1 MKWVLTFSGKT
12 GKVWSLRNQE
22 RRLND
27 DKNMHGSIAGI
38 RKFVQIPILALL
50 VVCTFF
56 LQADQLDPENTEPRS
71 AHSAKFTGSANL
83 LDIATVEISAP
94 ASAAPASAAPES
106 AVPESPAPEI
116 AAPEIA
122 VPESVVPEI
131 AVPEIAVPEKVADD
145 FLDNQPWIEAK
156 IRKGDTLSHLF
167 RRHGLA
173 SKEAYLIVQL
183 EEAKRLEKIMP
194 GETIRLKKNREGKL
208 GLLQYSISL
217 FNLLHVQA
225 DQGSYQAHVEIRVPE
240 IRINNAKA
248 IIYDSLLGAASDI
261 NLSYD
266 IIFKVIHLFGWQ
278 IDFTQDLRVGDQ
290 FLVIYEELYLD
301 GEKIGEG
308 EIVAAELIV
317 SGKSFQA
324 IRFSDEK
331 GFSRY
336 FTPDGS
342 NVSGTFLRSPLKFG
356 HITSSFSHNRL
367 HPIKKVWRAHKGVDY
382 GAPAGTPVMA
392 TGDGMIAIARRNSG
406 YGKTVIIRHGG
417 VYDTLYAHLSGYGKN
432 ISPGKRVNQGDIIG
446 YVGSTG
452 LATGSHLHYEF
463 RINGVHHNP
472 ATVEIPKS
480 TSIEEKYRDG
490 FLRLA
495 KYWVAEL
502 EYLNRLPL
510 ARSEPNQ

>member
-1 MKWVLTFSGKT
+1 MY
-12 GKVWSLRNQE
+12 
-22 RRLND
+22 
-27 DKNMHGSIAGI
+27 GSITGI
-38 RKFVQIPILALL
+38 RKYVQIPILALL
-50 VVCTFF
+50 AVCTFF
-56 LQADQLDPENTEPRS
+56 LPADLPAPEEPQS
-71 AHSAKFTGSANL
+71 AHSSNSTESANL
-83 LDIATVEISAP
+83 LKTATFEISV
-94 ASAAPASAAPES
+94 PES
-106 AVPESPAPEI
+106 AVPEI
-116 AAPEIA
+116 AT
-122 VPESVVPEI
+122 
-131 AVPEIAVPEKVADD
+131 PEKVADD
-145 FLDNQPWIEAK
+145 FLDSQPWIEAK

-173 SKEAYLIVQL
+173 SKEAYLIVRL
-183 EEAKRLEKIMP
+183 EEAKRLEKIRP

-208 GLLQYSISL
+208 GLLQYRISL
-217 FNLLHVQA
+217 FSLLHVQA
-225 DQGSYQAHVEIRVPE
+225 DQGSYLAYVETKVPE
-240 IRINNAKA
+240 IRVNNAKA
-248 IIYDSLLGAASDI
+248 IIYDSLLGAASGA

-290 FLVIYEELYLD
+290 FLIIYEELYLD

-308 EIVAAELIV
+308 EIIAAELIV

-336 FTPDGS
+336 FAPDGS
-342 NVSGTFLRSPLKFG
+342 NVTGTFLRSPLKFG

-382 GAPAGTPVMA
+382 GAPTGTPVMT
-392 TGDGMIAIARRNSG
+392 TGDGVIAIARRKNG

-417 VYDTLYAHLSGYGKN
+417 VYDTLYAHLSGYGKK

-452 LATGSHLHYEF
+452 LATGPHLHYEF

-480 TSIEEKYRDG
+480 TSIEDKYRDG

-495 KYWVAEL
+495 EYWVAEL
-502 EYLNRLPL
+502 EYLNRIPL
-510 ARSEPNQ
+510 ARSEPKL

>member
-1 MKWVLTFSGKT
+1 MY
-12 GKVWSLRNQE
+12 
-22 RRLND
+22 
-27 DKNMHGSIAGI
+27 GSIAGI
-38 RKFVQIPILALL
+38 RKYVQIPILALL
-50 VVCTFF
+50 AVCTFF
-56 LQADQLDPENTEPRS
+56 LPADLPAPEEPQS
-71 AHSAKFTGSANL
+71 AHSSNSTESANPL
-83 LDIATVEISAP
+83 KTATVEISV
-94 ASAAPASAAPES
+94 PES
-106 AVPESPAPEI
+106 AVPEI
-116 AAPEIA
+116 AT
-122 VPESVVPEI
+122 
-131 AVPEIAVPEKVADD
+131 PEKVADD
-145 FLDNQPWIEAK
+145 FLDSQPWIEAK

-173 SKEAYLIVQL
+173 SKEAYLIVRL
-183 EEAKRLEKIMP
+183 EEAKRLEKIRP

-217 FNLLHVQA
+217 FSLLHVQA
-225 DQGSYQAHVEIRVPE
+225 DQGSYLAYVETKVPE
-240 IRINNAKA
+240 IRVNNAKA
-248 IIYDSLLGAASDI
+248 IIYDSLLGAASEA

-290 FLVIYEELYLD
+290 FLIIYEELYLD

-308 EIVAAELIV
+308 EIIAAELIV

-336 FTPDGS
+336 FAPDGS
-342 NVSGTFLRSPLKFG
+342 NVTGTFLRSPLKFG

-367 HPIKKVWRAHKGVDY
+367 HPLKKVWRAHKGVDY
-382 GAPAGTPVMA
+382 GAPTGTPVMT
-392 TGDGMIAIARRNSG
+392 TGDGVIAIARRKNG

-417 VYDTLYAHLSGYGKN
+417 VYDTLYAHLSGYGKK

-452 LATGSHLHYEF
+452 LATGPHLHYEF

-480 TSIEEKYRDG
+480 TSIEDKYRDG

-495 KYWVAEL
+495 EYWVAEL
-502 EYLNRLPL
+502 EYLNRIPL
-510 ARSEPNQ
+510 ARSEPKL

>member
-1 MKWVLTFSGKT
+1 M
-12 GKVWSLRNQE
+12 R
-22 RRLND
+22 
-27 DKNMHGSIAGI
+27 GSIAGI
-38 RKFVQIPILALL
+38 RKYVQISILALSA
-50 VVCTFF
+50 VCTFL
-56 LQADQLDPENTEPRS
+56 LQADQLDPENTELRS
-71 AHSAKFTGSANL
+71 AHSSNFTESASL
-83 LDIATVEISAP
+83 LNTATIESF
-94 ASAAPASAAPES
+94 APES
-106 AVPESPAPEI
+106 AVPES
-116 AAPEIA
+116 A
-122 VPESVVPEI
+122 VPES
-131 AVPEIAVPEKVADD
+131 AVPEVAVPEVATSEKVADD
-145 FLDNQPWIEAK
+145 FLDSQPWIEAK

-167 RRHGLA
+167 RRHGLS
-173 SKEAYLIVQL
+173 SKEAYLIVQH
-183 EEAKRLEKIMP
+183 EEAKRLEKIKP

-208 GLLQYSISL
+208 GLLQYNISL
-217 FNLLHVQA
+217 FRLLHVKP
-225 DQGSYQAHVEIRVPE
+225 DQGSYQVHVETKVPFIRT
-240 IRINNAKA
+240 NNAKA
-248 IIYDSLLGAASDI
+248 IIYDSLLGAASDV
-261 NLSYD
+261 NLSRD
-266 IIFKVIHLFGWQ
+266 VIFKVIHLFGWQ

-301 GEKIGEG
+301 GKKIGDG
-308 EIVAAELIV
+308 EIIAAELIV

-336 FTPDGS
+336 FAPDGS
-342 NVSGTFLRSPLKFG
+342 NVTGSFLRSPLKFG

-382 GAPAGTPVMA
+382 GAPTGTPVMA
-392 TGDGMIAIARRNSG
+392 TGDGMVSIARRNSG

-417 VYDTLYAHLSGYGKN
+417 VYDTLYAHLSAYGKN

-452 LATGSHLHYEF
+452 LATGPHLHYEF

-480 TSIEEKYRDG
+480 EPIDEKYRDG
-490 FLRLA
+490 FLKLA

>member
-27 DKNMHGSIAGI
+27 DNNMHGSIAGI

-50 VVCTFF
+50 AVCTFF

-71 AHSAKFTGSANL
+71 AHSANFTGSANL

-94 ASAAPASAAPES
+94 ESAVPESAVPESAESAVPESAVPESAVPESAVPESAAPES
-106 AVPESPAPEI
+106 AVPES
-116 AAPEIA
+116 AAPE
-122 VPESVVPEI
+122 S
-131 AVPEIAVPEKVADD
+131 AVPEIAVPENRHPRKK
-145 FLDNQPWIEAK
+145 LQTISWITSPGSK
-156 IRKGDTLSHLF
+156 RKSEKGTPYPICSGVTVLPARKPTLSF
-167 RRHGLA
+167 N
-173 SKEAYLIVQL
+173 SK
-183 EEAKRLEKIMP
+183 EAKRLERIKP

-208 GLLQYSISL
+208 GLLQYRINL

-225 DQGSYQAHVEIRVPE
+225 DQGSYLAHVEIRVPE

-290 FLVIYEELYLD
+290 FLIIYEDIYLD

-317 SGKSFQA
+317 SGKFFQA
-324 IRFSDEK
+324 IRFSDER

-382 GAPAGTPVMA
+382 GAPTGTPVMA
-392 TGDGMIAIARRNSG
+392 TGDGVISIARRNNG

-417 VYDTLYAHLSGYGKN
+417 VYDTLYAHFIGIREKY
-432 ISPGKRVNQGDIIG
+432 IPGKTCQPG
-446 YVGSTG
+446 
-452 LATGSHLHYEF
+452 
-463 RINGVHHNP
+463 
-472 ATVEIPKS
+472 
-480 TSIEEKYRDG
+480 
-490 FLRLA
+490 
-495 KYWVAEL
+495 
-502 EYLNRLPL
+502 
-510 ARSEPNQ
+510 

>member
-1 MKWVLTFSGKT
+1 M
-12 GKVWSLRNQE
+12 
-22 RRLND
+22 
-27 DKNMHGSIAGI
+27 
-38 RKFVQIPILALL
+38 
-50 VVCTFF
+50 
-56 LQADQLDPENTEPRS
+56 
-71 AHSAKFTGSANL
+71 
-83 LDIATVEISAP
+83 
-94 ASAAPASAAPES
+94 
-106 AVPESPAPEI
+106 
-116 AAPEIA
+116 
-122 VPESVVPEI
+122 
-131 AVPEIAVPEKVADD
+131 ADD

-183 EEAKRLEKIMP
+183 EQAKRLEKIMP

-208 GLLQYSISL
+208 GLLQYRISL
-217 FNLLHVQA
+217 LNLLHVQA

-392 TGDGMIAIARRNSG
+392 TGDGMIAIARRNNG

-432 ISPGKRVNQGDIIG
+432 ISPGRRVNQGDIIG

-452 LATGSHLHYEF
+452 LATGPHLHYEF

-510 ARSEPNQ
+510 AKSEPNQ

>member
-1 MKWVLTFSGKT
+1 
-12 GKVWSLRNQE
+12 
-22 RRLND
+22 
-27 DKNMHGSIAGI
+27 MHGSIASI

-50 VVCTFF
+50 AVCTFF

-71 AHSAKFTGSANL
+71 AHSANITGSANL

-94 ASAAPASAAPES
+94 ESIVPETAVPETAVPES
-106 AVPESPAPEI
+106 AVPEI
-116 AAPEIA
+116 ATH
-122 VPESVVPEI
+122 
-131 AVPEIAVPEKVADD
+131 EKVADD
-145 FLDNQPWIEAK
+145 FLYNHPWIEAK

-183 EEAKRLEKIMP
+183 EEAKRLEKIRP

-217 FNLLHVQA
+217 FSLLHVQA
-225 DQGSYQAHVEIRVPE
+225 DQGAYQAYVETRVPV

-248 IIYDSLLGAASDI
+248 IIYDSLLGAASDA

-290 FLVIYEELYLD
+290 FLIIYEELYLD
-301 GEKIGEG
+301 EEKIGEG

-382 GAPAGTPVMA
+382 GAPTGTPVMA
-392 TGDGMIAIARRNSG
+392 TGDGMIAIARWNSG

-417 VYDTLYAHLSGYGKN
+417 VYDTLYAHLSGYGKI

-490 FLRLA
+490 FLKLA
-495 KYWVAEL
+495 KYWIAEL
-502 EYLNRLPL
+502 EYLNRIPL
-510 ARSEPNQ
+510 ARSEPDQ

>member
-12 GKVWSLRNQE
+12 GKVCSLRNQE

-27 DKNMHGSIAGI
+27 DNNMHGSIAGI

-50 VVCTFF
+50 AVCTFF

-71 AHSAKFTGSANL
+71 AHSANFTGSANL
-83 LDIATVEISAP
+83 LDSATVEISAP
-94 ASAAPASAAPES
+94 ASAAPESAA
-106 AVPESPAPEI
+106 
-116 AAPEIA
+116 
-122 VPESVVPEI
+122 PESVVPEI
-131 AVPEIAVPEKVADD
+131 AVPEIAVPEIATPEKVADD

-173 SKEAYLIVQL
+173 SKEAYFIVQL
-183 EEAKRLEKIMP
+183 EQAKRLEKIRP

-301 GEKIGEG
+301 GEK
-308 EIVAAELIV
+308 
-317 SGKSFQA
+317 
-324 IRFSDEK
+324 
-331 GFSRY
+331 
-336 FTPDGS
+336 
-342 NVSGTFLRSPLKFG
+342 
-356 HITSSFSHNRL
+356 
-367 HPIKKVWRAHKGVDY
+367 
-382 GAPAGTPVMA
+382 
-392 TGDGMIAIARRNSG
+392 
-406 YGKTVIIRHGG
+406 
-417 VYDTLYAHLSGYGKN
+417 
-432 ISPGKRVNQGDIIG
+432 
-446 YVGSTG
+446 
-452 LATGSHLHYEF
+452 
-463 RINGVHHNP
+463 
-472 ATVEIPKS
+472 
-480 TSIEEKYRDG
+480 
-490 FLRLA
+490 
-495 KYWVAEL
+495 
-502 EYLNRLPL
+502 
-510 ARSEPNQ
+510 